1 MSGRQGRWVAA
12 ALLRFAAGLGQ
23 PAGRRVP
30 EVFRLFRETWLR
42 QISVRRGAEQRLR
55 EWPSGPIPS

>member
-42 QISVRRGAEQRLR
+42 QISVRRGAEL
-55 EWPSGPIPS
+55 